1 VILSNI
7 GMSVSI
13 ILLVFTISF
22 NDYWFGKI
30 SAEDVNFDGKS
41 KETHI
46 SDLLTYYPYG
56 HKDRNLKVASDLT
69 GELVDITH
77 TCAVRIT
84 TKPDILAVCDR
95 FFRSYTLLIISF
107 YTKNE
112 PAISQIV
119 SPMPLHIP
127 SEDLAVK
134 NGSSEIGTVSNYMHR
149 SEDISNQLLTIW
161 SACTDKGLS
170 ICNDIAG
177 EFVTSIN
184 SLLIDGAEDIK
195 EIMTEEKELP
205 KSIPRGVALH
215 FELMD
220 KGKIENN
227 ISIS

>member
-1 VILSNI
+1 MILSNI

-22 NDYWFGKI
+22 DGYWFGKI
-30 SAEDVNFDGKS
+30 SAGDVNSDSKS
-41 KETHI
+41 KETLI

-77 TCAVRIT
+77 TCAVRIAT
-84 TKPDILAVCDR
+84 NPDMFAVCDR
-95 FFRSYTLLIISF
+95 FFQSYTSLVLSF

-112 PAISQIV
+112 LVISQIV
-119 SPMPLHIP
+119 SPLPLNNL

-134 NGSSEIGTVSNYMHR
+134 NGSSEIETLSNHMHK
-149 SEDISNQLLTIW
+149 SEDISKQLVTIW

-177 EFVTSIN
+177 EFVNSIN

-195 EIMTEEKELP
+195 EIMTEEQMLP
-205 KSIPRGVALH
+205 KSIPRGIALH
-215 FELMD
+215 FELMH
-220 KGKIENN
+220 KGKVE
-227 ISIS
+227 S

>member
-1 VILSNI
+1 
-7 GMSVSI
+7 
-13 ILLVFTISF
+13 
-22 NDYWFGKI
+22 
-30 SAEDVNFDGKS
+30 
-41 KETHI
+41 
-46 SDLLTYYPYG
+46 
-56 HKDRNLKVASDLT
+56 
-69 GELVDITH
+69 
-77 TCAVRIT
+77 
-84 TKPDILAVCDR
+84 
-95 FFRSYTLLIISF
+95 
-107 YTKNE
+107 
-112 PAISQIV
+112 
-119 SPMPLHIP
+119 
-127 SEDLAVK
+127 
-134 NGSSEIGTVSNYMHR
+134 MHR

-205 KSIPRGVALH
+205 NSIPRGVALH

>member
-1 VILSNI
+1 MILSNI

-13 ILLVFTISF
+13 ILLVFTISID
-22 NDYWFGKI
+22 DYWFGKI
-30 SAEDVNFDGKS
+30 SAGDVNSDSKS
-41 KETHI
+41 KETLI

-56 HKDRNLKVASDLT
+56 HKDRNPKVASDLT

-77 TCAVRIT
+77 TCAVRIAT
-84 TKPDILAVCDR
+84 NPDMLAVCDR
-95 FFRSYTLLIISF
+95 FFQSYTSLVISF

-112 PAISQIV
+112 LVISQIV
-119 SPMPLHIP
+119 SPLPLNIL

-134 NGSSEIGTVSNYMHR
+134 NGSSEIETLSNYMHK
-149 SEDISNQLLTIW
+149 SEDISKQLVTIW

-195 EIMTEEKELP
+195 EIMTEEQMLP
-205 KSIPRGVALH
+205 KSIPRGIALH
-215 FELMD
+215 FELVH
-220 KGKIENN
+220 KGKVE
-227 ISIS
+227 S

>member
-1 VILSNI
+1 MILSNI

-13 ILLVFTISF
+13 ILLVFTISI

-30 SAEDVNFDGKS
+30 NAGDVNSDSKS

-84 TKPDILAVCDR
+84 TKPDMLAVCDR
-95 FFRSYTLLIISF
+95 FFQSYTFLVVSF
-107 YTKNE
+107 YIKNE

-119 SPMPLHIP
+119 SPLPLHIP

-134 NGSSEIGTVSNYMHR
+134 NGSSELGSPSNYMQR
-149 SEDISNQLLTIW
+149 SEDISKQLVTIW

-184 SLLIDGAEDIK
+184 SLFIDGAEDIK
-195 EIMTEEKELP
+195 EIMTEEELP
-205 KSIPRGVALH
+205 KSMPRGVALH
-215 FELMD
+215 FELLH

-227 ISIS
+227 IT